1 VPNNSD
7 SCAKVC
13 EILLLLELLR
23 RQRPDLRLGQAE
35 SLLSLVAEFDPA
47 RRLLLPSGRAAR
59 IIKEGL
65 LLGHLPHAKVRPKT
79 PLEAL
84 VVGLEVAPELLPPET
99 PATRVTENGFARAS
113 RFITEKVR
121 PFGIPVRL
129 PPGTRTKIR
138 RLIKPLKTL
147 AGDDRIQN
155 LACGIALPFA
165 FKAVTSGNRF
175 LGAVGAVTL
184 LGCGIEFAVDDPQF
198 MGPGLIELLPDV
210 VQERLGLP
218 GGRN

>member
-1 VPNNSD
+1 VPNSSD

-23 RQRPDLRLGQAE
+23 RQRPDLRLEQAA
-35 SLLSLVAEFDPA
+35 SLVSLVGEFDPG
-47 RRLLLPSGRAAR
+47 RRFLLPSGRAR
-59 IIKEGL
+59 RVIKEGL
-65 LLGHLPHAKVRPKT
+65 LLGHLPHAKARPKT

-84 VVGLEVAPELLPPET
+84 VVGLEAAPELLPPET
-99 PATRVTENGFARAS
+99 AATRVTESGFARAS
-113 RFITEKVR
+113 RFITENAR

-129 PPGTRTKIR
+129 PPGTRTKIKS
-138 RLIKPLKTL
+138 LIKPLRTF

-165 FKAVTSGNRF
+165 FKAVTSGNAF

-184 LGCGIEFAVDDPQF
+184 LGCGIEFAVDDPRF
-198 MGPGLIELLPDV
+198 MGPGLIEILPDV
-210 VQERLGLP
+210 VQDRLGLP